1 MQTFQM
7 DDERRETMKY
17 LSKTM
22 LPQEARE
29 AVFRFAKTDR
39 KAFEAAREE
48 FLKILPTLQEN
59 YTAKTKNQMTNY

>member
-1 MQTFQM
+1 
-7 DDERRETMKY
+7 MKY
-17 LSKTM
+17 LRKTM

-29 AVFRFAKTDR
+29 VVFRYAKTDH

-48 FLKILPTLQEN
+48 FLKILPTLQKN